1 MHVLLSGDG
10 SGKKKLIKLII
21 ENKESIKIELP
32 KRPWE
37 EDNKKF
43 IQRLNK
49 SISSKGKKR

>member
-21 ENKESIKIELP
+21 ENKEPIKIELP
-32 KRPWE
+32 KRSWE

-43 IQRLNK
+43 IQRLNS
-49 SISSKGKKR
+49 SISSEGKKR